1 MEKSPVK
8 WQVMPAGVIEAKAA
22 LRRQLA
28 GVLCSDWS
36 PMVEAFLAL
45 PEVKQARTVMIF
57 YGAKADEP
65 DTRFLT
71 EELLRRGKT
80 VALPRCM
87 PGREMQARAI
97 TAQSILITGKFGI
110 PEPGEDLPLVD
121 KSEIDLILVPNL
133 CCDEDGFRLG
143 RGGGYYDRFLK
154 DFTGV
159 SVALCPQ
166 ERLVGALPT
175 ESTDVP
181 VDIILTQT
189 QIRRRAGAPRRIREE
204 SAAIK

>member
-1 MEKSPVK
+1 
-8 WQVMPAGVIEAKAA
+8 MPAGVTEAKAA
-22 LRRQLA
+22 LRRHLA
-28 GVLCSDWS
+28 SMSCPDWS
-36 PMVEAFLAL
+36 PMLEAFLAL
-45 PEVKQARTVMIF
+45 PEVQQVRTVMVF
-57 YGAKADEP
+57 CGAKADEP
-65 DTRFLT
+65 DTRLLS
-71 EELLRRGKT
+71 EELLRRGKI

-87 PGREMQARAI
+87 PGRQMQARAV

-110 PEPGEDLPLVD
+110 PEPGDDLPLVD

-166 ERLVGALPT
+166 ERLVRTLPT
-175 ESTDVP
+175 EATDVP
-181 VDIILTQT
+181 VDIVLTQT